1 MRGTSEAGVGN
12 QTQTRERGADQR
24 VRIMEA
30 AEEVILERG
39 LGGARL
45 RDVASRAGVSIGMVQ
60 HYFDSKDALLSETFH
75 HRNHRRAQAWGAV
88 AASQTD
94 PWRKIEALIDNGV
107 DVERIA
113 DSATI
118 YFEFCAASSRDA
130 DLRGSIAASYDEW
143 RSPTR
148 AAIEQGIREGSF
160 RPLLPTEEIVN
171 TLAMTLDGAEI
182 AVTIGAAQPAARLR
196 ETMRVVAATLLG
208 YDGGVGSGKPG
219 ETPPL
224 VS

>member
-1 MRGTSEAGVGN
+1 MTDHVKAQILGTVDRGLMPQS
-12 QTQTRERGADQR
+12 QSRERGADQR
-24 VRIMEA
+24 LRIMKA

-45 RDVASRAGVSIGMVQ
+45 RDIANRAGVSIGMVQ
-60 HYFDSKDALLSETFH
+60 HYFESKEKLLSETFH

-94 PWRKIEALIDNGV
+94 PWRKIQALIDNGV

-118 YFEFCAASSRDA
+118 YFEFCAASSRDPE
-130 DLRGSIAASYDEW
+130 LRRSIAASYDEW

-148 AAIEQGIREGSF
+148 AAIEQGIRDGSF
-160 RPLLPTEEIVN
+160 HPLLPTEEIVN

-182 AVTIGAAQPAARLR
+182 AVTIGAAQPPARLR
-196 ETMRVVAATLLG
+196 ETLREVAATLLG
-208 YDGGVGSGKPG
+208 YHGGS
-219 ETPPL
+219 
-224 VS
+224 